1 MPTEGEPSQEE
12 QQMEWE
18 QRGREGR
25 GGEGRGGEEGCRT
38 RRGKSHTKPGTK
50 IHGEGSTRLVQ
61 PRELNLS
68 PH

>member
-1 MPTEGEPSQEE
+1 
-12 QQMEWE
+12 MEWE